1 MKSML
6 FSSKRYQRKN
16 MKTSKWNLESWQ
28 KCPIE
33 QHPGWSDD
41 QQINETTSAIKQNP
55 PLVFKNE
62 ILLLKD
68 RLRDAYSNQDYIIQG
83 GDCAETFADFNSEL
97 IKNKLNILL
106 QMSVVLSY
114 GTSKKTIR
122 IGRIAG
128 QFAKPRTE
136 STEIVNNIE
145 YPSYKGDAVNSFNLS
160 LKSREPN
167 PSRMLDAYNHS
178 SYTLNLIRSIINE
191 GYTNIYNANEWD
203 LRFIQDSKQAKKY
216 HEIINEI
223 QKALLFIK
231 TIGASAKKNPPLE
244 LNEFFTSHESLL
256 LEYEQALTRYD
267 ATDKKYYNH
276 SAHMVWIGDRTRDIN
291 GAHVEFVSGIENPIG
306 IKIGPSIDKDELVDI
321 IKKINPKNE
330 KGKIILISRLGVDN
344 IENTLP
350 GLIKKIQDN
359 NLHTIWLCDPMHGN
373 TYKNKYGYKTRHFDT
388 IIKELEL
395 YMRIHSA
402 HKSHAGGIHIEFTS
416 EDVTECL
423 GGIQNIDD
431 ESLLSRYETACDP
444 RLNNKQSLELIF
456 KLTELINRRK
466 NV

>member
-1 MKSML
+1 
-6 FSSKRYQRKN
+6 
-16 MKTSKWNLESWQ
+16 MKTNKWNLESWQ

-33 QHPGWSDD
+33 QRPGWTNHAL
-41 QQINETTSAIKQNP
+41 ITSTISTIKQNP

-68 RLRDAYSNQDYIIQG
+68 RLKDAYNNQDYIIQG

-128 QFAKPRTE
+128 QFAKPRTK
-136 STEIVNNIE
+136 STEIINNIK

-160 LKSREPN
+160 VKSRKPN
-167 PSRMLDAYNHS
+167 PTRMLDAYNHS
-178 SYTLNLIRSIINE
+178 SYTLNLIRSIING

-203 LRFIQDSKQAKKY
+203 LRFIKDSSQTKKY
-216 HEIINEI
+216 HEIIEEI

-231 TIGASAKKNPPLE
+231 TIGVSAKKNPSLE
-244 LNEFFTSHESLL
+244 LNEFFTSHEGLL

-267 ATDKKYYNH
+267 ALDKKYYNH
-276 SAHMVWIGDRTRDIN
+276 SAHMIWVGDRTRDIN

-306 IKIGPSIDKDELVDI
+306 IKIGPTIDKDEFIDI
-321 IKKINPKNE
+321 IKKINPNNE
-330 KGKIILISRLGVDN
+330 RGKIILISRLGVNN
-344 IENTLP
+344 IENILP
-350 GLIKKIQDN
+350 GLIKKVQDN
-359 NLHTIWLCDPMHGN
+359 NLHVIWLCDPMHGN

-395 YMRIHSA
+395 YMKVHSNQ
-402 HKSHAGGIHIEFTS
+402 KSHVGGIHIEFTS

-423 GGIQNIDD
+423 GGFQNIDD
-431 ESLLSRYETACDP
+431 ESLLNRYETACDP

>member
-160 LKSREPN
+160 LK
-167 PSRMLDAYNHS
+167 LQ
-178 SYTLNLIRSIINE
+178 IRFS
-191 GYTNIYNANEWD
+191 
-203 LRFIQDSKQAKKY
+203 
-216 HEIINEI
+216 
-223 QKALLFIK
+223 QKSQFL
-231 TIGASAKKNPPLE
+231 
-244 LNEFFTSHESLL
+244 
-256 LEYEQALTRYD
+256 
-267 ATDKKYYNH
+267 
-276 SAHMVWIGDRTRDIN
+276 
-291 GAHVEFVSGIENPIG
+291 
-306 IKIGPSIDKDELVDI
+306 
-321 IKKINPKNE
+321 
-330 KGKIILISRLGVDN
+330 
-344 IENTLP
+344 
-350 GLIKKIQDN
+350 
-359 NLHTIWLCDPMHGN
+359 
-373 TYKNKYGYKTRHFDT
+373 
-388 IIKELEL
+388 
-395 YMRIHSA
+395 
-402 HKSHAGGIHIEFTS
+402 
-416 EDVTECL
+416 
-423 GGIQNIDD
+423 
-431 ESLLSRYETACDP
+431 
-444 RLNNKQSLELIF
+444 
-456 KLTELINRRK
+456 
-466 NV
+466 